1 MNSIYLSYNNIVSSL
16 GFNSETVVD
25 NVERGVSGVKK
36 VNNDK
41 LFNKYFSAS
50 LINSDELK
58 DRFHKT
64 GTKTNYT
71 RLETMMI
78 LSLQKVI
85 EDADIELNERVGLII
100 STTKGNIDLLE
111 NASSF
116 PKDRVYLSAL
126 GKVIKDF
133 FDFENEAIILSN
145 ACVSGILAVSVAK
158 RYITEGVYDHVFIVS
173 GDIISRFVLSGFD
186 SFQALSDAPCMPYD
200 KNRSGINLGEAAASI
215 LVTSKSTNLSKES
228 VLLLGEATCND
239 ANHISGPSRTGE
251 GLYQS
256 IKKAMEEANLSAA
269 DINYISGHGTA
280 TSFNDE
286 MEAIAFNRVGLAKVP
301 LNSFKGYFGH
311 TLGASGLFETI
322 IGMHS
327 LHRNKLFASK
337 GFNTLG
343 VSKALNVIEATTP
356 KKIEIFLKT
365 ASGFGGCNTAAIFK
379 KVFQS

>member
-1 MNSIYLSYNNIVSSL
+1 MNNIYLSYNNIVSSL
-16 GFNSETVVD
+16 GFNSEAVVY
-25 NVERGVSGVKK
+25 NVERGISGIKK

-41 LFNKYFSAS
+41 LFNKDFFAS

-58 DRFHKT
+58 DNFNNIS
-64 GTKTNYT
+64 TKTNYT

-85 EDADIELNERVGLII
+85 EDAGIELNERVGLII

-111 NASSF
+111 NNSSF
-116 PKDRVYLSAL
+116 PEDRVYLSSP

-133 FDFENEAIILSN
+133 FDFKNEAIILSN
-145 ACVSGILAVSVAK
+145 ACVSGILAVPVAK
-158 RYITEGVYDHVFIVS
+158 RYINEGMYDHVFIVS

-186 SFQALSDAPCMPYD
+186 SFQALSEAPCMPYD
-200 KNRSGINLGEAAASI
+200 NNRSGINLGEAVASV
-215 LVTSKSTNLSKES
+215 LVTSRKTNLVKES
-228 VLLLGEATCND
+228 VQLLGEATCND

-256 IKKAMEEANLSAA
+256 IKKAMQEARLSAG
-269 DINYISGHGTA
+269 DIDYISAHGTA

-286 MEAIAFNRVGLAKVP
+286 MEAIAFNRTGLAKVP

-311 TLGASGLFETI
+311 TLGASGLLETI

-327 LHRNKLFASK
+327 LHHNKLFASA

-343 VSKALNVIEATTP
+343 VSKPINVIEKATS
-356 KKIEIFLKT
+356 KKLKIFLKT

-379 KVFQS
+379 KIS